1 MSDSDVT
8 VTGNLTSD
16 IEVRFTPNG
25 VAVGNFDIAINRRT
39 RNANG
44 EWQDGD
50 AMFLRCTVWRDN
62 AENAAE
68 TLRRGDRV
76 IVIGELYAQYW
87 EDAEGN
93 KRSRNV
99 IDVREIGPSLRFATG
114 TLAKVSPAKDEP
126 PAKPTPTKG
135 SARTSRR

>member
-8 VTGNLTSD
+8 VVGNLTSD

-25 VAVGNFDIAINRRT
+25 VAVGNFDIAVNRRT

-44 EWQDGD
+44 EWQDGE

-87 EDAEGN
+87 EDAGN

-114 TLAKVSPAKDEP
+114 TLSKVPPVSKETPKPAP
-126 PAKPTPTKG
+126 KG

>member
-1 MSDSDVT
+1 MSDSDIT
-8 VTGNLTSD
+8 VVGNLTAD
-16 IEVRFTPNG
+16 IEVRITPNG
-25 VAVGNFDIAINRRT
+25 VTVGNFDIAVNRRT

-87 EDAEGN
+87 EDSEGG

-114 TLAKVSPAKDEP
+114 TLSKVPPVSAKASPK
-126 PAKPTPTKG
+126 PAPKG

>member
-8 VTGNLTSD
+8 VVGNLTSD

-25 VAVGNFDIAINRRT
+25 VAVGNFDIAVNRRT

-87 EDAEGN
+87 EDNGN

-114 TLAKVSPAKDEP
+114 TLSKVPPVSKETPKPAP
-126 PAKPTPTKG
+126 KG